1 MATEPT
7 IVEITEQVTDISVT
21 DTNLVEISLSPE
33 NTTIEINN
41 FAIPLNFLDAENV
54 IFAPHG
60 TVTATNVQD
69 AIEHLADQNF
79 RGTTTPTTNVEE
91 GDTWYDTLNDIF
103 YVYRTINGI
112 TDWYPLLATQVDSR
126 LDGGAF

>member
-41 FAIPLNFLDAENV
+41 FAIPLNFLDADL
-54 IFAPHG
+54 IF
-60 TVTATNVQD
+60 D
-69 AIEHLADQNF
+69 LF
-79 RGTTTPTTNVEE
+79 LR
-91 GDTWYDTLNDIF
+91 
-103 YVYRTINGI
+103 
-112 TDWYPLLATQVDSR
+112 
-126 LDGGAF
+126 